1 MPFTVDAVPHLP
13 AGFGDTFT
21 SRTVDVNGV
30 ELHAVVGG
38 SGPALLLLPGWPQ
51 FWYCWRLMMPALAE
65 HFTVVAADMRGMG
78 ASSKPVGG
86 YDAVTLAD
94 DMAGLMTSLGHDSF
108 QVAGYDMG
116 MMVGYVLAARHRDR
130 VSKLVLAEAVLA
142 GFTPMPPLLMPP
154 EVNEQAWHFVF
165 NRLAEINERM
175 VSGREE
181 IYFGY
186 QFATKAASPE
196 AIPQAAVDVYVDA
209 LRDPAALRASFDF
222 YRAGESGDQV
232 VALAAEGP
240 LDIPVLAIGGEHAM
254 RDGVEQAVRQVAPNT
269 TGAIAPGA
277 AHFVPEEAPEWMART
292 LIDFFVRN

>member
-21 SRTVDVNGV
+21 SRTVDVDGV
-30 ELHAVVGG
+30 GLHAVVGG
-38 SGPALLLLPGWPQ
+38 TGPALLLLPAWPQ
-51 FWYCWRLMMPALAE
+51 FWYGWRLVMPALAE

-78 ASSKPVGG
+78 ASSKSAGG

-94 DMAGLMTSLGHDSF
+94 EMTGLMDSLGHDSF
-108 QVAGYDMG
+108 HVAGYDMG

-130 VSKLVLAEAVLA
+130 VTRLVLAEAVLA

-154 EVNEQAWHFVF
+154 EVNELAWHFVF
-165 NRLAEINERM
+165 NRLADINERM

-196 AIPQAAVDVYVDA
+196 AIPQTAVDVYVDA
-209 LRDPAALRASFDF
+209 LRDPAALHASFEF

-240 LDIPVLAIGGEHAM
+240 LDIPVLAIGGEYGM
-254 RDGVEQAVRQVAPNT
+254 RDGVEQAVRQVASDT
-269 TGAIAPGA
+269 SGAIAPGA
-277 AHFVPEEAPEWMART
+277 AHFLPEEAPEWTART
-292 LIDFFVRN
+292 LIDFFA

>member
-1 MPFTVDAVPHLP
+1 MPFTTDAVPHLP
-13 AGFGDTFT
+13 AGFGGTFA
-21 SRTVDVNGV
+21 SRTVDVDGV

-38 SGPALLLLPGWPQ
+38 SGPALLLLPAWPQ
-51 FWYCWRLMMPALAE
+51 FWYGWRLVMPALAE

-78 ASSKPVGG
+78 ASSKPPGG

-94 DMAGLMTSLGHDSF
+94 DMAGLMTSLGHDRF
-108 QVAGYDMG
+108 HVAGYDMG

-142 GFTPMPPLLMPP
+142 GFTPMPPLLLPP
-154 EVNEQAWHFVF
+154 EVNELAWHFVF
-165 NRLAEINERM
+165 NRLDEINERM

-196 AIPQAAVDVYVDA
+196 AIPQTAVDVYVDA
-209 LRDPAALRASFDF
+209 LRDPAALHASFEL

-240 LDIPVLAIGGEHAM
+240 LDIPVLAIGGEHGM
-254 RDGVEQAVRQVAPNT
+254 RDGVEQAVRQVASNT
-269 TGAIAPGA
+269 RGAIAPGA
-277 AHFVPEEAPEWMART
+277 AHFLPEEAPEWMTHT
-292 LIDFFVRN
+292 LIDFFA